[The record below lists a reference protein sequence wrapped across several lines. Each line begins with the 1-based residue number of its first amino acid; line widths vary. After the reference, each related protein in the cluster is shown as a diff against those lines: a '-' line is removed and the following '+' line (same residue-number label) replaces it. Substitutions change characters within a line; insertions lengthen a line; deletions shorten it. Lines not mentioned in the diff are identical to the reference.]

1 MKRTFLKVLAA
12 VLLCITAIAIAMSAR
27 QPKLVALTF
36 DDGPHRDFTPQVAE
50 ALNQRGAKGTFFMVG
65 SWVGQKE
72 ELVRQ
77 LAADGHQIA
86 NHSWEHANFSEMSEA
101 DIRADVE
108 RSRARLAEVTGQKN
122 FLVRTPF
129 GVRTEAALAAISSP
143 LILWSQDP
151 AEGQL
156 IDGAEMARRVIRNI
170 HDGDIILL
178 HDSTQDNLDAACYI
192 MDALQKKGYQFV
204 TVDELFA
211 ARGITPET
219 GVIYKS
225 LPPQ

>member
-77 LAADGHQIA
+77 LVADGHQIA

-108 RSRARLAEVTGQKN
+108 RSRVRLAEVIGQPD
-122 FLVRTPF
+122 FLVRTPY
-129 GVRTEAALAAISSP
+129 GVRTEAALSAIGSP

-156 IDGAEMARRVIRNI
+156 IDGAEMARRVIRNVR
-170 HDGDIILL
+170 DGDIILL

-211 ARGITPET
+211 ARGISPEK
-219 GVIYKS
+219 GIIYKS

>member
-1 MKRTFLKVLAA
+1 MKRFSLKFAA
-12 VLLCITAIAIAMSAR
+12 VALLCAAAAFVILSAR

-36 DDGPHRDFTPQVAE
+36 DDGPHREFTPQVVE
-50 ALNQRGAKGTFFMVG
+50 ALNERGAKGTFFMVG

-77 LAADGHQIA
+77 MAAGGHQIA
-86 NHSWEHANFSEMSEA
+86 NHSWEHANFSEMDEA

-108 RSRARLAEVTGQKN
+108 KSRARLEEVTGQRD

-129 GVRTEAALAAISSP
+129 GVRTEAALAAIDSP

-156 IDGAEMARRVIRNI
+156 VSGTEMAAKVIRNVRN
-170 HDGDIILL
+170 GDIILL
-178 HDSTQDNLDAACYI
+178 HDSTQDNLDAACRI
-192 MDALQKKGYQFV
+192 MDALQRKGYQFV

-211 ARGITPET
+211 ARGVTPEK
-219 GVIYKS
+219 GDIYKS
-225 LPPQ
+225 LPPR